1 MKVIMKKT
9 FSTIAAFCIGLLVSI
24 SIYACADDFKDPSL
38 MGSEELE
45 SLKEVVMKYNEKVE
59 KFSEEV
65 SKLTEEVS
73 TLKTIVEQQKVQ
85 IAELTENVALS
96 GKRELI
102 TGFSQ
107 TYQEF
112 GKAHSDSYSF
122 EYDND
127 GRITRITFRGDDGSS
142 TTSLIISY
150 TDTECI
156 ISESDGGSVVV
167 TIATTSN
174 DIATINMLI
183 WANILNEFL

>member
-1 MKVIMKKT
+1 MKKT

-45 SLKEVVMKYNEKVE
+45 SLKEVVIKYNEKVE
-59 KFSEEV
+59 KLSEEV

-112 GKAHSDSYSF
+112 CKAQFDSYSF

-127 GRITRITFRGDDGSS
+127 GRITRTTFRGGDGYP
-142 TTSLIISY
+142 TTSHIISY

-156 ISESDGGSVVV
+156 ISEGDGGSVVV

>member
-9 FSTIAAFCIGLLVSI
+9 FSSIAAFCIGLLVSI

-59 KFSEEV
+59 KLSEEV

-112 GKAHSDSYSF
+112 DKDSYSF

-127 GRITRITFRGDDGSS
+127 GRITRITFRGGDGYSA
-142 TTSLIISY
+142 TSHIISY

-156 ISESDGGSVVV
+156 ISERDGGEVV

-183 WANILNEFL
+183 WANILNVFLKMNY

>member
-1 MKVIMKKT
+1 MKKT

-59 KFSEEV
+59 K
-65 SKLTEEVS
+65 LPEEVS

-112 GKAHSDSYSF
+112 DKDSYSF

-127 GRITRITFRGDDGSS
+127 GRITRITFRGGDGYSA
-142 TTSLIISY
+142 TSHIISY

-156 ISESDGGSVVV
+156 ISERDGGGVV

>member
-1 MKVIMKKT
+1 MK
-9 FSTIAAFCIGLLVSI
+9 
-24 SIYACADDFKDPSL
+24 
-38 MGSEELE
+38 
-45 SLKEVVMKYNEKVE
+45 LKIENFYSDYYNEEVLNE
-59 KFSEEV
+59 IVLDVEEV
-65 SKLTEEVS
+65 KESDLPVWLLQIKNEFEPELLQKLNAFVNGDKDKVLEYYESDEV
-73 TLKTIVEQQKVQ
+73 
-85 IAELTENVALS
+85 
-96 GKRELI
+96 G
-102 TGFSQ
+102 
-107 TYQEF
+107 
-112 GKAHSDSYSF
+112 F

-142 TTSLIISY
+142 TTPYIISY